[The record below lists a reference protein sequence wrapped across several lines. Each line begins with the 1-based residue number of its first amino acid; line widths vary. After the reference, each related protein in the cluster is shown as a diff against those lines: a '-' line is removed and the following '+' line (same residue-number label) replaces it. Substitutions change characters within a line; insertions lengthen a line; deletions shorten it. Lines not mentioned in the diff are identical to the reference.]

1 MKALLIVDPLND
13 FLNIKGVAWG
23 AVEKS
28 VKENRTIEN
37 LQAIISHANKTH
49 MKIFVS
55 PHCYTC
61 QEDAT
66 WKEGGFIENFM
77 MKNKMF
83 FTEFGCDIIAELK
96 SGLKDATICSSHKIY
111 GPQTTDLT
119 LQLRKTNIDEVFV
132 AGMSANLCVESHIRH
147 LLECGFKVH
156 AIKDAT
162 AGATLPIGDGYEAA
176 LVNFQYICSSVITSA
191 QFCKGKGK
199 GKTKGRTKAKS
210 KKKSRSKR

>member
-13 FLNIKGVAWG
+13 FLNSKGVAWS

-28 VKENRTIEN
+28 VKQHNTIQHLKDNIEY
-37 LQAIISHANKTH
+37 ANKH
-49 MKIFVS
+49 KIKVFVS

-61 QEDAT
+61 KEDT
-66 WKEGGFIENFM
+66 NWKFGGFIENFM
-77 MKNKMF
+77 LKNKMF
-83 FTEFGCDIIAELK
+83 FTEFGCDIITELK
-96 SGLKDATICSSHKIY
+96 KGLKDATICSSHKIY

-119 LQLRKTNIDEVFV
+119 LQLRKNNIDEVFV

-162 AGATLPIGDGYEAA
+162 AGASLPVGDGYESA
-176 LVNFQYICSSVITSA
+176 LVNFNYICSSVITTDEY
-191 QFCKGKGK
+191 CKKTSKRGK
-199 GKTKGRTKAKS
+199 KTKRQKS
-210 KKKSRSKR
+210 KAVTRLL